1 MSYTR
6 GKKKRTQDIFLPSP
20 LFIFPQCYFFVLRL
34 YTLLNKDH
42 CFSGKTEIL
51 AEFSLKKNLEFLK

>member
-6 GKKKRTQDIFLPSP
+6 KKKKKKTGHFPFP

-34 YTLLNKDH
+34 YSLLKKDH
-42 CFSGKTEIL
+42 PFSGKTEIL
-51 AEFSLKKNLEFLK
+51 AEFSLKRNLEFLK